1 MDRICEW
8 RDVWKEDLERVED
21 PFFACSVVQRALL
34 ENTTLRGLCDF
45 RKACDF
51 PLGRPL
57 LQDDI
62 WRALKLVEDGR
73 WLLIRE
79 QPFSP
84 IDVSRYPRLRWAESK
99 LDLLLSESK
108 YPEVDGPGK
117 WKTFSIDTDL
127 LWSGVALAANFL
139 TSRGDEG
146 RLFSSEGKD
155 YANTRRLVSQRW
167 VPLGEKERSFARL
180 SAIHRYGDVRRITQN
195 YVQADDAWAIT
206 GESWHWRPVVPD
218 EEYEYRRGAY

>member
-45 RKACDF
+45 QKACDL

-73 WLLIRE
+73 WFLIRE
-79 QPFSP
+79 QPISP

-108 YPEVDGPGK
+108 YPEADGPGK

-155 YANTRRLVSQRW
+155 YGAIRRKGAELRQTIGYTSIW
-167 VPLGEKERSFARL
+167 GCTTDNAKLC
-180 SAIHRYGDVRRITQN
+180 
-195 YVQADDAWAIT
+195 T
-206 GESWHWRPVVPD
+206 GR
-218 EEYEYRRGAY
+218 

>member
-34 ENTTLRGLCDF
+34 E
-45 RKACDF
+45 
-51 PLGRPL
+51 
-57 LQDDI
+57 
-62 WRALKLVEDGR
+62 
-73 WLLIRE
+73 
-79 QPFSP
+79 
-84 IDVSRYPRLRWAESK
+84 
-99 LDLLLSESK
+99 
-108 YPEVDGPGK
+108 
-117 WKTFSIDTDL
+117 
-127 LWSGVALAANFL
+127 
-139 TSRGDEG
+139 
-146 RLFSSEGKD
+146 
-155 YANTRRLVSQRW
+155 RLVSQRW

>member
-45 RKACDF
+45 RKACDL

-73 WLLIRE
+73 WFLIRE

-146 RLFSSEGKD
+146 RLFFERGE
-155 YANTRRLVSQRW
+155 RLC
-167 VPLGEKERSFARL
+167 
-180 SAIHRYGDVRRITQN
+180 
-195 YVQADDAWAIT
+195 
-206 GESWHWRPVVPD
+206 
-218 EEYEYRRGAY
+218 